1 MPARK
6 DLSLKSLEMF
16 EISARHP
23 SLQSAAD
30 AAGLSVSTMS
40 HHLHVLENHL
50 GVPLFDH
57 SRRPMVLTATGQSF
71 LRNIEPAL
79 IALRAATAEA
89 ASGEPATARHLR
101 LGSIEDFDSDI
112 IPGLAVHLSRRM
124 PQCDFTYHSDASRAI
139 VEMLRKREL
148 DIGLVATPQDRPEGL
163 SCHPVLR
170 DPFVMVMPAQSTL
183 APEDLVRGETDL
195 PFLRF
200 TTGQI
205 IAQQIEA
212 QLKRMKY
219 TLPNRFECGNNQT
232 LMAMVSVGAGWTITT
247 PLLFARAR
255 QFHSHLK
262 MQPFPGRA
270 FARELSLISTPDCAN
285 SVRGIIE
292 GKLRQ
297 MLADHAILPVLEKAP
312 WLADSFRL
320 LGGISDPAELDETE
334 ETES

>member
-1 MPARK
+1 
-6 DLSLKSLEMF
+6 
-16 EISARHP
+16 
-23 SLQSAAD
+23 
-30 AAGLSVSTMS
+30 
-40 HHLHVLENHL
+40 
-50 GVPLFDH
+50 
-57 SRRPMVLTATGQSF
+57 
-71 LRNIEPAL
+71 
-79 IALRAATAEA
+79 
-89 ASGEPATARHLR
+89 
-101 LGSIEDFDSDI
+101 
-112 IPGLAVHLSRRM
+112 
-124 PQCDFTYHSDASRAI
+124 
-139 VEMLRKREL
+139 
-148 DIGLVATPQDRPEGL
+148 
-163 SCHPVLR
+163 VLR
-170 DPFVMVMPAQSTL
+170 DPFVMVMPSQSTL

-320 LGGISDPAELDETE
+320 LGGMSDPAEADESE